1 MNALHCCEL
10 LFLGG
15 VFLSSC
21 KVTDE
26 PTANAKDLNMET
38 NPNKSNLL
46 IYIDG
51 VRRSQSLRWCVRMA
65 PGGC

>member
-1 MNALHCCEL
+1 MNALHCCKL
-10 LFLGG
+10 LFLDG

-26 PTANAKDLNMET
+26 PTANAKDLNMEM
-38 NPNKSNLL
+38 NPDKSDPL

-51 VRRSQSLRWCVRMA
+51 VQRS
-65 PGGC
+65 

>member
-1 MNALHCCEL
+1 MEFMNALHCEL

-26 PTANAKDLNMET
+26 PTANTKDLNMEM
-38 NPNKSNLL
+38 NPDKSNSL

-51 VRRSQSLRWCVRMA
+51 VWRS
-65 PGGC
+65 